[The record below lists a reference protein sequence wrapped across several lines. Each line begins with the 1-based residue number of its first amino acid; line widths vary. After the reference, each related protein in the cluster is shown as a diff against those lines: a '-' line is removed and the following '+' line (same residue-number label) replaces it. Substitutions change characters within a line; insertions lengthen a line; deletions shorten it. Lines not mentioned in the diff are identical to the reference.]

1 MSETK
6 KYYQLTPT
14 ERLELLMTQG
24 LIDEPE
30 ADVLSGKTGLTGDAA
45 DHMIENV
52 VGLYSLPVGIAQ
64 NFIINGR
71 PVQVPMVIEEPSVVA
86 AASNGAKVVSLNGG
100 FTADSDEPRM
110 IGQLQLVSIPDMVT
124 AENNI
129 RLHKDEILKTVAGID
144 PVLAELGGGPVD
156 LQVRS
161 FPETPAGPMLILH
174 LIMDV
179 RDAMGANAINTALEK
194 ISPRIEELTGG
205 EVRLRILTNL
215 ADQRLARA
223 RCRIHPD
230 GLAMKGYTG
239 EEVLDR
245 ILEAAAFAE
254 VDPYRAV
261 THNKGIMNGIDAVAL
276 ATGNDWRAIEA
287 GAHAWAARSGK
298 ISPLSHWTKDIDG
311 TLCGEIELPLAVGTI
326 GGATRVHPGAR
337 AALKLMKV
345 TSSKELA
352 QIMAGVGLAQ
362 NLAAL
367 RALSTEGIQKGHMML
382 HARQVAMA
390 AGASGQ
396 QIDSVAA
403 QIIKDG
409 IIRIDH
415 AKEILN
421 TI

>member
-1 MSETK
+1 MSESK
-6 KYYQLTPT
+6 KFYQLSPA
-14 ERLELLMTQG
+14 ERLESLIQQG
-24 LIDEPE
+24 LLEEPE
-30 ADVLSGKTGLTGDAA
+30 ADALSGRTGLTEDAA
-45 DHMIENV
+45 DHMIENGI
-52 VGLYSLPVGIAQ
+52 GLYSLPIGIAQ

-71 PVQVPMVIEEPSVVA
+71 PVAVPMVIEEPSVVA
-86 AASNGAKVVSLNGG
+86 AASNGAKIVSLNGG

-110 IGQLQLVSIPDMVT
+110 IGQLQLVNIPDLET
-124 AENNI
+124 AKDSI
-129 RLHKDEILKTVAGID
+129 LFHKDEILKAVTEID
-144 PVLAELGGGPVD
+144 PVLVELGGGPVD
-156 LQVRS
+156 LQVRP

-179 RDAMGANAINTALEK
+179 RDAMGANAVNTALEK
-194 ISPRIEELTGG
+194 ISPQIEELTGG

-223 RCRIHPD
+223 SCQIHPD
-230 GLAMKGYTG
+230 GLAMKEYTG
-239 EEVLDR
+239 EEVCDR

-276 ATGNDWRAIEA
+276 ATGNDWRAVEA

-298 ISPLSHWTKDIDG
+298 INPLSHWKKDESG
-311 TLCGEIELPLAVGTI
+311 YLYGEIELPLAIGII
-326 GGATRVHPGAR
+326 GGATRVHP
-337 AALKLMKV
+337 AASATLKLMKV
-345 TSSKELA
+345 ASSKELA
-352 QIMAGVGLAQ
+352 QIMASVGLAQ

-367 RALSTEGIQKGHMML
+367 RALSTEGIQKGHMIL

-396 QIDSVAA
+396 QIDKVAA
-403 QIIKDG
+403 QIIKDR